1 MFQRETFPF
10 LLERR
15 YNMEEKCIFK
25 RTSKTCNALR
35 VKDCENCSFYKSTK
49 DYKKYYYLDN
59 NGQKQ
64 VGVKER

>member
-1 MFQRETFPF
+1 MQD
-10 LLERR
+10 
-15 YNMEEKCIFK
+15 KCIFR

-35 VKDCENCSFYKSTK
+35 VKDCNDCPFYKSTK